1 MPIPYRATIIG
12 RHHKLIYYVKG
23 NTLRIAAL
31 TNHGTDVRTQ
41 TYILPE
47 KERKQALE
55 LEEKINKILS
65 GDTNTDVCTLLS
77 ILNKK
82 ITDERR

>member
-31 TNHGTDVRTQ
+31 TNQGTDVRTQ